1 MRIKTGS
8 SERLG
13 RKNKRLE
20 FVPAEEP
27 FPSEAQAAFQKLV
40 TDFSFPCIGAK
51 AAWNSGA
58 VSFGF
63 YERMAN
69 DTSTKNLARDL
80 EQFTQR
86 NIQQMPNQLVT
97 LIAVFRG
104 PFDLDEREFEK
115 LLWSQLQ
122 KLHDLDAP
130 RFAWD
135 VRVSF
140 DPAAPEFSFSFAG
153 QAYYVIGMHGN
164 SSREARR
171 FPWPTLVFN
180 PHEQFEKLRSDGNW
194 ERMKQTIRAR
204 DYQLQGSINPMLSD
218 FGETSEARQYS
229 GRAVE
234 ENWQAPFKAV
244 AEGKCPFSH

>member
-1 MRIKTGS
+1 M
-8 SERLG
+8 
-13 RKNKRLE
+13 E

-51 AAWNSGA
+51 APWNCGA

-63 YERMAN
+63 YERLAN

-80 EQFTQR
+80 EQFTRR
-86 NIQQMPNQLVT
+86 NIQQTANQLAT

-122 KLHDLDAP
+122 NLHNLDSQ
-130 RFAWD
+130 RFARD
-135 VRVSF
+135 PSVSS
-140 DPAAPEFSFSFAG
+140 DPTQPEFSFSFAG
-153 QAYYVIGMHGN
+153 QTYYVIGMHGN

-180 PHEQFEKLRSDGNW
+180 PHEQFEKLLNDGNW
-194 ERMKQTIRAR
+194 EHCRDQFERVTEDSSAAIAR
-204 DYQLQGSINPMLSD
+204 
-218 FGETSEARQYS
+218 
-229 GRAVE
+229 
-234 ENWQAPFKAV
+234 
-244 AEGKCPFSH
+244 C

>member
-1 MRIKTGS
+1 MRIKTAS
-8 SERLG
+8 RPRLG
-13 RKNKRLE
+13 RGNNRLE

-51 AAWNSGA
+51 ATWNSGA

-63 YERMAN
+63 YERLAN
-69 DTSTKNLARDL
+69 HTSTKNLAHDL
-80 EQFTQR
+80 EQFTRR
-86 NIQQMPNQLVT
+86 NMQQAATQLAT

-115 LLWSQLQ
+115 LLRSQLQ
-122 KLHDLDAP
+122 NLHDLDSQ

-135 VRVSF
+135 ARVSA
-140 DPAAPEFSFSFAG
+140 DLTEPEFLFSFAG

-180 PHEQFEKLRSDGNW
+180 PHEEFERLRTDGNW
-194 ERMKQTIRAR
+194 KRMKQTIRAR
-204 DYQLQGSINPMLSD
+204 DYQDSSAAI
-218 FGETSEARQYS
+218 AR
-229 GRAVE
+229 
-234 ENWQAPFKAV
+234 W
-244 AEGKCPFSH
+244 